1 MGNIIKTEFLKLKRY
16 SVIKAGIIMTV
27 LSPLLSL
34 FYSTANGGQTWTFD
48 YFMQQVMI
56 SNCTLFFPIIIAL
69 IAGYIITREYTD
81 DTMKNISTIPI
92 PYKQLLSGKLLVLLL
107 LTIIF
112 SLIGCVI
119 ALVINIIAGFPGAHF
134 GNLFNMFIRVTG
146 ANIGIYISV
155 LPIILLF
162 CCSANNFLGGVAL
175 AFVYGYFRFRSKAQ
189 VLSQIAKSIPLDLE
203 KLPLPQ
209 DNNEAALQQMIHEL
223 NRMRM
228 EAEEARMTSY
238 REMADYYTMWVHQIK
253 TPIASMRLTLEGS
266 DSPESRKLS
275 AELGRI
281 ERYVEM
287 ALVYLRLDSE
297 SSDYVIREFE
307 LDPFIRRSVK
317 KFAGEFISKRLSLE
331 LEPSGASV
339 VSDEKW
345 LAFVVEQVLSNSL
358 KYTREGSVRIYLAEP
373 KTLCIRDTGIG
384 IAPEDLPRI
393 FDKGYTGLNG
403 RADLRASGLGLY
415 LCRRVCRKLGHEI
428 SAVSAPGKGTEIRID
443 LSSYDLDPE

>member
-1 MGNIIKTEFLKLKRY
+1 MGKIIKTEFLKLKRY

-162 CCSANNFLGGVAL
+162 CCSANNFFEGTLLNYYPIKASMILVDPTCGAE
-175 AFVYGYFRFRSKAQ
+175 YGYTYHIFPAFITI
-189 VLSQIAKSIPLDLE
+189 VLTFLIS
-203 KLPLPQ
+203 
-209 DNNEAALQQMIHEL
+209 
-223 NRMRM
+223 
-228 EAEEARMTSY
+228 
-238 REMADYYTMWVHQIK
+238 
-253 TPIASMRLTLEGS
+253 
-266 DSPESRKLS
+266 
-275 AELGRI
+275 
-281 ERYVEM
+281 
-287 ALVYLRLDSE
+287 
-297 SSDYVIREFE
+297 VII
-307 LDPFIRRSVK
+307 LANK
-317 KFAGEFISKRLSLE
+317 KK
-331 LEPSGASV
+331 EPSTLTVTKKKKV
-339 VSDEKW
+339 VRK
-345 LAFVVEQVLSNSL
+345 
-358 KYTREGSVRIYLAEP
+358 
-373 KTLCIRDTGIG
+373 
-384 IAPEDLPRI
+384 
-393 FDKGYTGLNG
+393 KGW
-403 RADLRASGLGLY
+403 
-415 LCRRVCRKLGHEI
+415 
-428 SAVSAPGKGTEIRID
+428 
-443 LSSYDLDPE
+443 